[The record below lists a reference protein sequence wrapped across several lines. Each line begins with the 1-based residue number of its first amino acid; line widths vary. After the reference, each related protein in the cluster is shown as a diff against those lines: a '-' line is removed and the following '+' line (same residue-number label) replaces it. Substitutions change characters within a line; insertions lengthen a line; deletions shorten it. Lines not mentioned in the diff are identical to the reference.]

1 MTSLVDLWCG
11 VRRNPWKTLQH
22 IFTSFSVILT
32 VARGITYFIPAV
44 KIEGWFSLSAAV
56 FASIC
61 YGLKKAWKPSRI
73 EIPVAHCN
81 TVIEVIF
88 GDLFKQDGIRAIAV
102 NEFFDSKLG
111 KPVSDKSVHGIFIQ
125 TCFGGH
131 PESFDKQVDEQLRDI
146 EAEEVVKV
154 EGKSRCYPIGSTAL
168 ITVNQDRYLAF
179 AFAKTD
185 PKTCKAYSDVTLMWV
200 SLHKLWQRVRIESG
214 GYPVSLPLVGSG
226 LSGIGLPTRNLLDLM
241 ILSAIT
247 ETKEKEVTQKI
258 RIVLHRGRFDELDL
272 RDVRQHWKE

>member
-11 VRRNPWKTLQH
+11 ICRRPWKTLQY
-22 IFTSFSVILT
+22 IFTGFSVILT
-32 VARGITYFIPAV
+32 LARGITYFIPAI
-44 KIEGWFSLSAAV
+44 KIEGWLSLSAAV
-56 FASIC
+56 VISIGF
-61 YGLKKAWKPSRI
+61 GLRKVWKPSRI

-131 PESFDKQVDEQLRDI
+131 PESFDKQVDEQLKNVNGED
-146 EAEEVVKV
+146 VVKV
-154 EGKSRCYPIGSTAL
+154 EGKSKRYPIGSTAL
-168 ITVNQDRYLAF
+168 ITVNQDRYIAF

-185 PKTCKAYSDVTLMWV
+185 PNTCKAFSDVALMWV
-200 SLHKLWQRVRIESG
+200 SLHNLWQRVRIESG
-214 GYPVSLPLVGSG
+214 GYPVNLPLVGSG

-247 ETKEKEVTQKI
+247 ETKKKEVTQRI
-258 RIVLHRGRFDELDL
+258 RIVLHRGRFDDLDL